1 MVIFHSYVNVYQR
14 VSLISHEFA
23 IVIPWICPNTISLLS
38 HYNLISMLQYAI
50 LLLLLLLLYIII
62 IIVIITIIIVA
73 TIY

>member
-50 LLLLLLLLYIII
+50 III
-62 IIVIITIIIVA
+62 IIIIILY
-73 TIY
+73 IYIYLNILLSLW

>member
-50 LLLLLLLLYIII
+50 III
-62 IIVIITIIIVA
+62 IIIIILY
-73 TIY
+73 IYLNILLSLW

>member
-50 LLLLLLLLYIII
+50 LLLYIII